1 MAVGKLQSPVV
12 LYLSAVATFSALH
25 VVLFLVGSKYLH
37 NSPICPTCVGL
48 IGIETEWL
56 ANHICYLMILPA
68 DTFIYLLGSFFYLC
82 SQLLPVPFWSHSPWF
97 LHSSVSFSTVWILIL
112 ISLSFC
118 VNCTCFRFTLLELG
132 ASRFK
137 WKGANCKGFL
147 AQLKEATFFLPPSQ
161 PNNFQLIWG
170 QSSADLT
177 LQTSAQLGRLISAK
191 ELAFQGMPKAY
202 LLTQAFAFQIVRKT
216 LDLTFTVDLTFKA

>member
-147 AQLKEATFFLPPSQ
+147 AQLKEATFFLPEATFFLPPSQ

-170 QSSADLT
+170 QSSADINNPT
-177 LQTSAQLGRLISAK
+177 DISA
-191 ELAFQGMPKAY
+191 AWQTY
-202 LLTQAFAFQIVRKT
+202 IS
-216 LDLTFTVDLTFKA
+216 